1 MDLQGE
7 NRIFV
12 KPAFG
17 RSIKTQNLGLQELI
31 RVQGIEAE
39 NVTPYHIGF
48 ALGPCITRIVGR
60 LDTAEHSLKTALRK
74 DT

>member
-12 KPAFG
+12 KAG
-17 RSIKTQNLGLQELI
+17 LRALNKTQNLGLQELI

-39 NVTPYHIGF
+39 NDTVSHRLRSRPVHQRIG
-48 ALGPCITRIVGR
+48 
-60 LDTAEHSLKTALRK
+60 TA
-74 DT
+74 